1 MYVGVKIPSKKF
13 VSLSDSIYWT
23 GKQTNK
29 QKELLTNKQNWKKN
43 KKEGTTNTINKKD
56 KCLQYAITVALNQEK
71 ILKNPE
77 RITQIK
83 VFVTKY
89 KFEGINY
96 TSEKDDWKKY
106 WNEKA

>member
-43 KKEGTTNTINKKD
+43 KKEATNSINKTD
-56 KCLQYAITVALNQEK
+56 KCHQYGITEAIINHKQIKT
-71 ILKNPE
+71 NPE
-77 RITQIK
+77 RITKIK
-83 VFVTKY
+83 ALVTKY

-96 TSEKDDWKKY
+96 TSEKVDWKKY
-106 WNEKA
+106 WNEKT